1 MADSYIFKLTVILH
15 ILSMKSTIHDEVVE
29 QGSKPSPLYIIYY
42 VTFIGDAS
50 RGLLFPALWP
60 LCQQLGGGKVE
71 QGLLVAVF
79 SLGRVCVATR
89 FGIWTDTYRHRLVMM
104 GAACI
109 FLLGVCIWLISVRL
123 RSLHIL
129 FVAQFLLGV
138 GTSTLGVTRSYIVET
153 TLPHLRTNM
162 LSHLSALQYAG
173 FSVTPV
179 VGSLLVY
186 YGRLQSKSLQYLL
199 PPLLLL
205 MLVLISIYQL
215 TFNFED
221 IDVAD
226 ELTESDI
233 NHPIDMV
240 ATIDYTTVSEEEE
253 DDEEK
258 EGLPLSQKQS
268 SSTFDHNQQ
277 YDRYDSLNQRSDV
290 ELVSTASK
298 DKKTHENDEDDDDRT
313 VGQSSPNDPLYVYSV
328 LMLSNFS
335 TRGLIA
341 IYETQGTRVFLDEYH
356 LTSLQLGILVSSSG
370 LLGTLML
377 LLYKQLW
384 TRNYTDYA
392 LILGGLLLASVVQL
406 LVIHWTPQFQPDLWA
421 SILATIT
428 VYGLGFPISNTAVL
442 GSFSTLQKTGRQGL
456 HQGRF
461 STVGSIARITMPI
474 LTEVLDQYLGM
485 NASYSVVLVMI
496 SFSAILHIS
505 LYQPTSTL
513 TNRNPNF
520 LSGTPTGKDP
530 LLGSSYVRDVAL
542 VVSTILLCMGSYT
555 LIMGGLD
562 RMME

>member
-1 MADSYIFKLTVILH
+1 
-15 ILSMKSTIHDEVVE
+15 MKSTIHDEVVE

-123 RSLHIL
+123 RNLHIL

-253 DDEEK
+253 DDDEK
-258 EGLPLSQKQS
+258 EGLPSSQKQS

-313 VGQSSPNDPLYVYSV
+313 AGQSSPYDPLYVYSV

-406 LVIHWTPQFQPDLWA
+406 LVIHWSPQFQPDLWA
-421 SILATIT
+421 SVLATIT

-505 LYQPTSTL
+505 LYQPTSNL

-530 LLGSSYVRDVAL
+530 FLGSSYVRDVAL

>member
-1 MADSYIFKLTVILH
+1 
-15 ILSMKSTIHDEVVE
+15 MKSSINDEVIQQV
-29 QGSKPSPLYIIYY
+29 SKPSPLYIIYY

-60 LCQQLGGGKVE
+60 LCQKLGGGKVE
-71 QGLLVAVF
+71 QGLLVAIF
-79 SLGRVCVATR
+79 SLGRVCFATR
-89 FGIWTDTYRHRLVMM
+89 FGIWTDTYRHRVVMM
-104 GAACI
+104 GAAYI
-109 FLLGVCIWLISVRL
+109 FILGVCLWLISVQFE
-123 RSLHIL
+123 SLHML
-129 FVAQFLLGV
+129 FIAQFLLGV

-153 TLPHLRTNM
+153 TLPHLRTNK
-162 LSHLSALQYAG
+162 LSNLSALQYAG

-199 PPLLLL
+199 PPVLLL
-205 MLVLISIYQL
+205 MLVLVSIYQL
-215 TFNFED
+215 KFNFED

-226 ELTESDI
+226 ELTETDI
-233 NHPIDMV
+233 NHPIDMI
-240 ATIDYTTVSEEEE
+240 ATIDYTTASEEG
-253 DDEEK
+253 EEK
-258 EGLPLSQKQS
+258 EVEEDGEGLYLPQMQS
-268 SSTFDHNQQ
+268 SSTSDRNQR
-277 YDRYDSLNQRSDV
+277 YDRYDSLNQRSDF

-298 DKKTHENDEDDDDRT
+298 DNQALNFKKTQHDKDADDDADADPT
-313 VGQSSPNDPLYVYSV
+313 VGKSSPNDPLYVFSV
-328 LMLSNFS
+328 LMLLNFS

-356 LTSLQLGILVSSSG
+356 LTSLQLGTLVSSSG
-370 LLGTLML
+370 LLGFLML
-377 LLYKQLW
+377 LSYKQLW
-384 TRNYTDYA
+384 TCNYTDYA
-392 LILGGLLLASVVQL
+392 LILGGLLLTCVVQL
-406 LVIHWTPQFQPDLWA
+406 LVVNWTPQFRPDLWA
-421 SILATIT
+421 SILATIA
-428 VYGLGFPISNTAVL
+428 VYGFGFPIANTAVL
-442 GSFSTLQKTGRQGL
+442 GSFSTLQKSGRQGL

-474 LTEVLDQYLGM
+474 LTELLDQYLGM

-496 SFSAILHIS
+496 SCSAILHIS

-530 LLGSSYVRDVAL
+530 LLGSSYVRDAAL

-562 RMME
+562 RMSE

>member
-1 MADSYIFKLTVILH
+1 
-15 ILSMKSTIHDEVVE
+15 MKSSINDEVIE
-29 QGSKPSPLYIIYY
+29 QVRKPSPIYIIYY

-60 LCQQLGGGKVE
+60 LCQQLGGGKIE

-79 SLGRVCVATR
+79 SLGRVCFATR
-89 FGIWTDTYRHRLVMM
+89 FGIWTDTYRHRVVMM

-109 FLLGVCIWLISVRL
+109 FILGVCIWLISVRFG
-123 RSLHIL
+123 SLHML
-129 FVAQFLLGV
+129 FIAQFLLGV

-153 TLPHLRTNM
+153 TLPHLRTNK

-173 FSVTPV
+173 FSVTPM

-199 PPLLLL
+199 PPVLLL
-205 MLVLISIYQL
+205 MLVLVSIYQL

-226 ELTESDI
+226 ELTETDI
-233 NHPIDMV
+233 NHPIDMI
-240 ATIDYTTVSEEEE
+240 ATIDYTTTSEDGEEVEE
-253 DDEEK
+253 DGESLS
-258 EGLPLSQKQS
+258 LPQKQS
-268 SSTFDHNQQ
+268 SSTSDRNQR
-277 YDRYDSLNQRSDV
+277 YDRYDSLNQRSDF

-298 DKKTHENDEDDDDRT
+298 DHQALNFKKTHDKDDDEDDDPT
-313 VGQSSPNDPLYVYSV
+313 VEKSSPNDPLYVFSV
-328 LMLSNFS
+328 LMLLNFS

-356 LTSLQLGILVSSSG
+356 LTSLQLGTLVSSSG

-384 TRNYTDYA
+384 TRYYTDYA
-392 LILGGLLLASVVQL
+392 LILGGLLLACVVQL
-406 LVIHWTPQFQPDLWA
+406 LVVNWTPQFRPDLWA
-421 SILATIT
+421 SILATIA
-428 VYGLGFPISNTAVL
+428 VYGFGFPIANTAVL
-442 GSFSTLQKTGRQGL
+442 GSFSTLQKSGRQGL

-474 LTEVLDQYLGM
+474 LTELLDQYLGM

-496 SFSAILHIS
+496 SCSAILHIS

-530 LLGSSYVRDVAL
+530 LLGSSYVRDAAL

>member
-1 MADSYIFKLTVILH
+1 
-15 ILSMKSTIHDEVVE
+15 MKSTIHDEVVE